1 MKLVPSPRAGRLLTG
16 IAAGLLVALH
26 AAAAPAVAQACSTG
40 EAAVLFSI
48 GHVSWP
54 LAGGGHSR
62 GMESGAGGAYALGS
76 TAVSGSL
83 FYTMP
88 NAGRAR
94 PLGARLRL
102 ERPLLEL
109 AGVTL
114 CGGLLGGGSAARDG
128 EDGAW
133 TAAGGA
139 VVGLTRRLSTA
150 RLSISPWVGARGLG
164 ARTNGD
170 ILGESFVTS
179 GLSLGVEAGVGV
191 SSGRA
196 VGALRVTADRFDAA
210 LGATPYPSLAV
221 RLVAGWRL

>member
-1 MKLVPSPRAGRLLTG
+1 MKLVPSPRTGRLLTG
-16 IAAGLLVALH
+16 MVAGLLVALH
-26 AAAAPAVAQACSTG
+26 GAAAPAVAQECSTG
-40 EAAVLFSI
+40 DAAVLLSV

-62 GMESGAGGAYALGS
+62 GVESGAGGAYALGR
-76 TAVSGSL
+76 TTVSGSL
-83 FYTMP
+83 FYTVP
-88 NAGRAR
+88 DAGRAR

-128 EDGAW
+128 EDEAW

-139 VVGLTRRLSTA
+139 VVGVTRRLSIA

-164 ARTNGD
+164 ARTSGE
-170 ILGESFVTS
+170 ILGEPFVTT
-179 GLSLGVEAGVGV
+179 GLSLGVGAGVGV

-196 VGALRVTADRFDAA
+196 VGALRVTADGFDAA
-210 LGATPYPSLAV
+210 LGATPYPSLAL

>member
-1 MKLVPSPRAGRLLTG
+1 MV
-16 IAAGLLVALH
+16 AGLLAGLH
-26 AAAAPAVAQACSTG
+26 GAVAPAVAQECATDD
-40 EAAVLFSI
+40 AAVLLSI
-48 GHVSWP
+48 AAVSWP

-62 GMESGAGGAYALGS
+62 GVESAAGGTHVLGT

-88 NAGRAR
+88 NAGRVH

-139 VVGLTRRLSTA
+139 VVGVTRRLSTA

-164 ARTNGD
+164 ARTSGE

-196 VGALRVTADRFDAA
+196 VGALRVTADGFAAA